1 MIHNEIAMPSPPLP
15 TFPPRAPRVRFAEST
30 TVVLRSNE
38 NRCLPARLE
47 LVSLTGGLLGLAK
60 PLDRGTTVKLM
71 FLMGKGT
78 VFSVV
83 EMLAPVSWTQQPF
96 RFVTLYDD
104 DKRRLNAEIQS
115 HIESRRQ
122 TQTEIQS
129 TRAW

>member
-1 MIHNEIAMPSPPLP
+1 
-15 TFPPRAPRVRFAEST
+15 
-30 TVVLRSNE
+30 
-38 NRCLPARLE
+38 
-47 LVSLTGGLLGLAK
+47 
-60 PLDRGTTVKLM
+60 M

-115 HIESRRQ
+115 CMASKRQ
-122 TQTEIQS
+122 TQAEIER